1 MRFFDMRSHPLILFC
16 FILFTFI
23 TEVAAENQSPEVD
36 QKAGCNEKNVK
47 DEIALSPD
55 QESKTKHLLK
65 FGEKELSYVATAGV
79 LPIQIGGKSPEC
91 RIFYISYGCSLRD
104 SALRPLT
111 FVFNGGPGASAAYL
125 HLAALGPVGVHL
137 GEDGNLPGPP
147 VKLIHNINTW
157 LRFTDLVFVDPVGTG
172 YSRCVLPGCDTKEDK
187 EPDARLWGVQED
199 LKSLAEFIRLFLTRN
214 NRWLSPKFLIGES
227 YGGFR
232 VAALSD
238 ILQSNYGV
246 GLNGIVLISPAL
258 EFGLLRGH
266 KYSLLPWVITIPS
279 FAATAGHHRKVSK
292 EPSKERNPRD
302 GLAAVEQFSIKELLP
317 ALAGHETESIYSQ
330 ISSYI
335 GIPVDFVSLHH
346 ARIPA
351 LIFAKELLRDENRLI
366 SLYDGSHTSIDPE
379 PADPFSQIEDPALVR
394 LNILLTSALNSY
406 VRDQLKFNTDIPYL
420 VLNSEVSKNW
430 NWKSTLDWGQ
440 GYAGVAE
447 NLKKSMSMFE
457 EMKVLIAHGVFDLV
471 TPYFG
476 SVIVIR
482 QMSLDSR
489 IASNIILKVYDGGH
503 MFYTHS
509 KGKVNFF
516 RDVDIFFKESSG
528 Q

>member
-1 MRFFDMRSHPLILFC
+1 MRLLNMRSHSLILYI
-16 FILFTFI
+16 FILFTF
-23 TEVAAENQSPEVD
+23 TAKVSAENQSPERD
-36 QKAGCNEKNVK
+36 QEAACNGKNAK
-47 DEIALSPD
+47 EEIALSSD
-55 QESKTKHLLK
+55 QESKTNHLLK
-65 FGEKELSYVATAGV
+65 VGEKELSYVATAGV
-79 LPIQIGGKSPEC
+79 LPVHISGTAPEC
-91 RIFYISYGCSLRD
+91 RIFYISYECSLLD
-104 SALRPLT
+104 SAQRPLT
-111 FVFNGGPGASAAYL
+111 FVFNGGPGASSAYL
-125 HLAALGPVGVHL
+125 HLAALGPLGVHL
-137 GEDGNLPGPP
+137 GEDGKLPGPP
-147 VKLIHNINTW
+147 VKLIHNIYTW
-157 LRFTDLVFVDPVGTG
+157 LSFTDLVFVDPVGTG
-172 YSRCVLPGCDTKEDK
+172 YSRCVSPGCDTKEDK
-187 EPDARLWGVQED
+187 DPDAKLWGVQED
-199 LKSLAEFIRLFLTRN
+199 LKSLAGFIRLYLTRN

-238 ILQSNYGV
+238 ILQSKYGI

-258 EFGLLRGH
+258 EFSLLRGH
-266 KYSLLPWVITIPS
+266 KYSLLPWVVTIPS
-279 FAATAGHHRKVSK
+279 FAATAGYHGKVSI
-292 EPSKERNPRD
+292 EPFKGVDPRAD
-302 GLAAVEQFSIKELLP
+302 LTAVEQFSIKNLLP
-317 ALAGHETESIYSQ
+317 ALAGQETESAYSQ
-330 ISSYI
+330 MSSYI
-335 GIPVDFVSLHH
+335 GIPVDIVSIHN

-351 LIFAKELLRDENRLI
+351 FIFAKELLKDENRLI
-366 SLYDGSHTSIDPE
+366 SLYDGSHSSIDPE

-406 VRDQLKFNTDIPYL
+406 IRDRLKFKTDIPYL

-447 NLKKSMSMFE
+447 NLKKSISMFE

-476 SVIVIR
+476 SVVIIR

-509 KGKVNFF
+509 KG
-516 RDVDIFFKESSG
+516 RMDFFKDAEEFYE
-528 Q
+528 